1 VLDVPVIALFVAAI
15 VCGFAGAL
23 VGGAF
28 VVRSLRKGHLVVRT
42 IELPRQLVALDSL
55 NVNTVFQEEDGRV
68 VMRVNKEIRASQMQ
82 ADMVQAWLDDN
93 DLVVQFKGR
102 EFKVPP
108 SKSNPWKAT
117 Q

>member
-1 VLDVPVIALFVAAI
+1 MVDVPVIALFCAAI
-15 VCGFAGAL
+15 VCGFVGAL
-23 VGGAF
+23 AGGAF
-28 VVRSLRKGHLVVRT
+28 VVRALRKGHLQVRT
-42 IELPRQLVALDSL
+42 VELPRQLMALDTI
-55 NVNTVFQEEDGRV
+55 NVTTLFKEEDGRV
-68 VMRVNKEIRASQMQ
+68 VMRTTKEIRASQMQ

-108 SKSNPWKAT
+108 PKSSPWKAT